1 MKPQLATKAEPVFP
15 CYASPKLDGI
25 RALVING
32 ALKSRALKSIPN
44 RYISDTLS
52 RPEFEG
58 FDGELT
64 CGNYNQTQSAVMSV
78 DGRPQFTYHVFDLW
92 NTTLPFEERRAL
104 LPTLLLPLDSNQFI
118 RIVTHTLITNPQDL
132 LVYELA
138 TLADAYEGVMLN
150 HPKTV
155 YKYGRSTPK
164 SKELL
169 KLKRFEDA
177 EALVIGVEELFH
189 NDNPQE
195 EDELGRMKR
204 SSHIENKIPSGMM
217 GKLVCEY
224 RGKTLRI
231 GTGFTHAQ
239 RQQMWD
245 NPPVGALAKFRFQE
259 FGMKD
264 LPRTPVFV
272 GFRAED

>member
-15 CYASPKLDGI
+15 CYASPKFDGI

-52 RPEFEG
+52 RPEFEW
-58 FDGELT
+58 FHGELT
-64 CGNYNQTQSAVMSV
+64 VGNYNQTQSAVMSV

-92 NTTLPFEERRAL
+92 NTTLPFEERRPL
-104 LPTLLLPLDSNQFI
+104 LQASQHSCI
-118 RIVTHTLITNPQDL
+118 QIVTHTLITNPQDL

-138 TLADAYEGVMLN
+138 SLADGYEGVMLN

-155 YKYGRSTPK
+155 YRYGRSTPK

-177 EALVIGVEELFH
+177 EAIVVGVEELFH

-204 SSHIENKIPSGMM
+204 SSHMENKIPSGMM
-217 GKLVCEY
+217 GKLVCEFQ
-224 RGKTLRI
+224 GKTLRI
-231 GTGFTHAQ
+231 GTGFTHIQ
-239 RQQMWD
+239 RQQMWN
-245 NPPVGALAKFRFQE
+245 NPPIGALAKFKFQE

-272 GFRAED
+272 GFRTED